1 MTNVATPAPSAAAL
15 WRAGLITAVTDGLF
29 SSILNAFF
37 YGSTVMRLWQGVAS
51 VLLGGGAL
59 QGGLPTALIGLLM
72 HVAVAFAWSAIFF
85 AIARFAAPVRR
96 TIRSIPGIL
105 AVAAIYGPVV
115 WLAMS
120 LLVIP
125 SLTQRPPAVT
135 FRWWVQF
142 AGHMV
147 FVGLPIV
154 WTIAR
159 GGNLQRGPTTPRP
172 VGTAG
177 PASFGE
183 AAMRR

>member
-1 MTNVATPAPSAAAL
+1 MPSVL
-15 WRAGLITAVTDGLF
+15 VLLVRTWLVTAVIDGLF
-29 SSILNAFF
+29 SSCLSAFF

-72 HVAVAFAWSAIFF
+72 HVAVAFAWSGIFF
-85 AIARFAAPVRR
+85 ALARFAAPVRR

-105 AVAAIYGPVV
+105 GVAAIYGPVV

-125 SLTQRPPAVT
+125 SLTHRPPAVT

-159 GGNLQRGPTTPRP
+159 GVDVARTGDTPP
-172 VGTAG
+172 PIATAD
-177 PASFGE
+177 PESFG
-183 AAMRR
+183 AAPL

>member
-1 MTNVATPAPSAAAL
+1 MTNVATPAPSTAAL
-15 WRAGLITAVTDGLF
+15 WRAGLLTAVIDGLF
-29 SSILNAFF
+29 SSILSAFF

-59 QGGLPTALIGLLM
+59 QGGLPMALTGVLM
-72 HVAVAFAWSAIFF
+72 HVCVAFAWSGIFF

-96 TIRSIPGIL
+96 TIQSIPGIL

-125 SLTQRPPAVT
+125 NLTHRPPAVT

-159 GGNLQRGPTTPRP
+159 GEDVAARGDRP
-172 VGTAG
+172 PPIATAG
-177 PASFGE
+177 PSSFGE
-183 AAMRR
+183 APL